1 MQDYGKEDNLPSKF
15 YYDLGTSEKSN
26 GESQEA
32 IYDFIK
38 KTEPVKVKM
47 I

>member
-1 MQDYGKEDNLPSKF
+1 MQDYEEEDHLPSKF
-15 YYDLGTSEKSN
+15 YYDLETSEKSN

-38 KTEPVKVKM
+38 KTEPVKAKK